1 MTNRERRPGL
11 LLSLLLAGCAVTET
25 GPSVASLPTDLDPAL
40 ALLVERT
47 RDAAPDS
54 VKIATAFARLLETQG
69 LSPDDLLSW
78 SGLTTDAADLEIW
91 AELLGDA
98 RSRSVA
104 VVLQQGADLNPG
116 TSALRILLFG
126 RDGALLDRMDFVA
139 GALDAHV
146 ISAFMETDEGETLI
160 GIGVMPGASG
170 NPGKL
175 EVLHRGRTSIL
186 QPERRNIA
194 ATAAP
199 WICLTEARDGRLRL
213 LFPDQK

>member
-1 MTNRERRPGL
+1 MAKGERRPGL
-11 LLSLLLAGCAVTET
+11 LLSLLLAGCAVAET
-25 GPSVASLPTDLDPAL
+25 GPSVATLPADLDPAL
-40 ALLVERT
+40 AQLVERT

-54 VKIATAFARLLETQG
+54 LQLATAFARLLETRG
-69 LSPDDLLSW
+69 LSSDELLSW

-104 VVLQQGADLNPG
+104 IVLQQGPDLNPG
-116 TSALRILLFG
+116 SSALRILLFG
-126 RDGALLDRMDFVA
+126 TDGALLDRMDFVA

-146 ISAFMETDEGETLI
+146 ISAFMETEEGEALI

-170 NPGKL
+170 NPGTL
-175 EVLHRGRTSIL
+175 QVFHRGRTSIL
-186 QPERRNIA
+186 QPERRDIA